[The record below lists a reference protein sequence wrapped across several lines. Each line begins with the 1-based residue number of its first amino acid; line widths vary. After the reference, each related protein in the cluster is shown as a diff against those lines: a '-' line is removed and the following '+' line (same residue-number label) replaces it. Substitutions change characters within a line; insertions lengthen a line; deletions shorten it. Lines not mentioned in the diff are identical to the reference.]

1 MIGNDELNEATA
13 ILRGAWRQTTE
24 HKGGYCAVCD
34 RWGKINTLPLTGSL
48 VKALMW
54 LHREHASSGEMWIN
68 IPERAPRYVMRSYA
82 ISTLKH
88 WNLVAQRYAPPP
100 TKEEIKAGAPRKT
113 KTSGMWQ
120 ITSHGI
126 DFLNEAVKVPK
137 KLFVYNDTRVGASDD
152 LVTARECFE
161 EEFNYDEMMAST
173 YAHKGDI
180 QLDDG
185 EEDEPNHD

>member
-1 MIGNDELNEATA
+1 MLDDNQLYEATA

-24 HKGGYCAVCD
+24 HKGGYCTVCD
-34 RWGKINTLPLTGSL
+34 RWGKINTLPLTGSM
-48 VKALMW
+48 VRALLW
-54 LHREHASSGEMWIN
+54 LHREHAATGEMWIN
-68 IPERAPRYVMRSYA
+68 VPERAPRHVMRSYA

-120 ITSHGI
+120 ITAHGI

-137 KLFVYNDTRVGASDD
+137 KLFIYNDTRMGASDD

-161 EEFNYDEMMAST
+161 QEFNYDEMMAST

-180 QLDDG
+180 QLDNG
-185 EEDEPNHD
+185 EEDESNHD